1 VTKGVKETKF
11 TEWMKTNKM
20 FLEARELTYWD
31 FPTKWVW
38 HGDKKKWQK
47 RKRGYA
53 IGRIYY
59 AHLASGERYY
69 LRMLLNTVKGCMSYK
84 DIRTINGVVHPTFK
98 AACQTLGFL
107 NDNNEWIECINEA
120 ANWATGT

>member
-31 FPTKWVW
+31 FPSKWVW

-47 RKRGYA
+47 
-53 IGRIYY
+53 
-59 AHLASGERYY
+59 
-69 LRMLLNTVKGCMSYK
+69 
-84 DIRTINGVVHPTFK
+84 
-98 AACQTLGFL
+98 
-107 NDNNEWIECINEA
+107 
-120 ANWATGT
+120 